1 MLGTF
6 VVGLAV
12 GAASRALHP
21 AGRVP
26 SLAMALLLGGVGAL
40 GGFYLGRA
48 FGVFTDGKMMGW
60 VASILCAALLAG
72 VGGIVGRV
80 RAGR

>member
-1 MLGTF
+1 
-6 VVGLAV
+6 
-12 GAASRALHP
+12 
-21 AGRVP
+21 
-26 SLAMALLLGGVGAL
+26 MALLLGGVGAL